1 MMTSLREIIELY
13 LQWSN
18 FLENVMPTLSKE
30 TKTSAS
36 MFRDAVIYWT
46 ACFCTWN
53 VLQYQQLFGKKRLSA
68 EDFQRKTHQQIEN
81 EKGQV

>member
-1 MMTSLREIIELY
+1 MTSLREIIELY

-36 MFRDAVIYWT
+36 MFRDAVIY
-46 ACFCTWN
+46 
-53 VLQYQQLFGKKRLSA
+53 
-68 EDFQRKTHQQIEN
+68 
-81 EKGQV
+81 